1 MRCCRRQPAC
11 RDIQRGERGDCRAPP
26 LAAADIEADRATPF
40 PWARVLHV
48 GLCLLRLPPAIF
60 WTMTP
65 VEFHAVAGGLTPR
78 SAVARADLGALMAQ
92 FPDGLTPSKRRND
105 HGH

>member
-1 MRCCRRQPAC
+1 
-11 RDIQRGERGDCRAPP
+11 
-26 LAAADIEADRATPF
+26 
-40 PWARVLHV
+40 
-48 GLCLLRLPPAIF
+48 
-60 WTMTP
+60 MTP